1 MPILVFRTKDTL
13 ECCGMAPRS
22 RRDLPVCPVCDSTDY
37 VLRQGE
43 YFCRMCNTQSQE
55 LGMETVMDEET
66 TGLAGGLAMCD
77 SMSLGS
83 RKSSKK
89 SDRERLKRRKM
100 VEAESW
106 TTAEAYSWILRG
118 WVIGL
123 RKMDIDVE
131 AAVLQLWALYLR

>member
-1 MPILVFRTKDTL
+1 MLVFRKENQL
-13 ECCGMAPRS
+13 MAPRRS
-22 RRDLPVCPVCDSTDY
+22 TPVCPVCDSTEY

-66 TGLAGGLAMCD
+66 AGLAGGLAMCD

-83 RKSSKK
+83 RRRSKK
-89 SDRERLKRRKM
+89 WDRERLRRKKL

-106 TTAEAYSWILRG
+106 TSAEAYSWILRG
-118 WVIGL
+118 WIIEL
-123 RKMDIDVE
+123 KKMNIDVE
-131 AAVLQLWALYLR
+131 AAALQLWALYLR

>member
-1 MPILVFRTKDTL
+1 MP
-13 ECCGMAPRS
+13 PRA
-22 RRDLPVCPVCDSTDY
+22 RRELPVCPVCDSTEY

-66 TGLAGGLAMCD
+66 AGLAGGLAMCD

-89 SDRERLKRRKM
+89 SDRERLERRKM

-118 WVIGL
+118 WVIEL
-123 RKMDIDVE
+123 QKMDIDVE

>member
-1 MPILVFRTKDTL
+1 M
-13 ECCGMAPRS
+13 
-22 RRDLPVCPVCDSTDY
+22 CPVCDSTEY

-66 TGLAGGLAMCD
+66 AGLAGGLAMCD

-83 RKSSKK
+83 RRRSKK
-89 SDRERLKRRKM
+89 WDRERLRRKKL

-106 TTAEAYSWILRG
+106 TSAEAYSWILRG
-118 WVIGL
+118 WIIEL
-123 RKMDIDVE
+123 KKMNIDVE
-131 AAVLQLWALYLR
+131 AAALQLWALYLR